1 MLGWKQLFSFDSFGK
16 LFINQ
21 LYKLDSKLRFTTSK
35 MNFIILFAIIQ
46 GSIAG
51 RISKRLL
58 PAQAQLPDKPY
69 EQDAGM
75 VFQLIL

>member
-1 MLGWKQLFSFDSFGK
+1 
-16 LFINQ
+16 
-21 LYKLDSKLRFTTSK
+21 

-58 PAQAQLPDKPY
+58 PVQAQLPDKLY